1 MLQTH
6 LPGYLEK
13 AAALNSA
20 GAAVIACISVNDA
33 FVMSEWGKANN
44 ADGKVRMLADTN
56 AAFTKVSS
64 APQETYATLSQ
75 ISTCECRMSAF
86 RVYIHEVLKL

>member
-1 MLQTH
+1 M
-6 LPGYLEK
+6 EK

-64 APQETYATLSQ
+64 AP
-75 ISTCECRMSAF
+75 
-86 RVYIHEVLKL
+86 

>member
-20 GAAVIACISVNDA
+20 GAEVIACISVNDA

-64 APQETYATLSQ
+64 VSQ
-75 ISTCECRMSAF
+75 
-86 RVYIHEVLKL
+86 K